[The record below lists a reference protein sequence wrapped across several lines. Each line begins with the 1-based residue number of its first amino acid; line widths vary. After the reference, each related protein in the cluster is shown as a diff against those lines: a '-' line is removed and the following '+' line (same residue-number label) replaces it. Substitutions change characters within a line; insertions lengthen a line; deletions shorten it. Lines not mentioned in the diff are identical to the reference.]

1 MKTAI
6 LLLIPCLTLS
16 SPTASLPEGGSASV
30 RCPGEDE
37 PWLIAHQ
44 DEDGRWDA
52 DGFAK
57 HDPEGQKPD
66 GAGRADYDVA
76 VTGLVVFGLLG
87 DGMSLD
93 SGVFQESGQRAVA
106 WLLAQQK
113 PETGIIG
120 DAEGEALLHGHALAT
135 LALCEAHYFS
145 PDYGLEPACRRA
157 VRAIL
162 DQRDPGGAWGVDGA
176 KPRDSAIVSGWM
188 LLALLSARDCG
199 FPIEEGA
206 FERALGWLEGLSEGE
221 DGLAAPSAVALL
233 VRMLLTQGQEKDP
246 ACVPHAEVLLRN
258 LPVWD
263 PGDPDLCFDT
273 WCFGSLAMYQMGGS
287 RYWGPWNKAMKRAI
301 LDSQRRDGAYLG
313 VWDPIGARGEIG
325 GRVYS
330 TAVMTVCLQ
339 VYFRYAK
346 VIGAR

>member
-1 MKTAI
+1 MKSAI
-6 LLLIPCLTLS
+6 LLLIPCLTLA
-16 SPTASLPEGGSASV
+16 SPTAPLPEGGDVCV
-30 RCPGEDE
+30 RCPGEGE

-57 HDPEGQKPD
+57 HDPEGRESD

-76 VTGLVVFGLLG
+76 VTGLAVFGLLG
-87 DGMSLD
+87 DGATLD
-93 SGVFQESGQRAVA
+93 GGVFHENAARAVE
-106 WLLAQQK
+106 WLLGQQD

-120 DAEGEALLHGHALAT
+120 EAEGEALLHGHALAT

-145 PDYGLEPACRRA
+145 PKRGLDPACRKA

-162 DQRDPGGAWGVDGA
+162 DLRNPSGAWGVDGA
-176 KPRDSAIVSGWM
+176 KPRDSAIISGWM

-206 FERALGWLEGLSEGE
+206 IERALGWVEGLSEGE
-221 DGLAAPSAVALL
+221 EGLVTPSAVALL
-233 VRMLLTQGQEKDP
+233 VRMLLTEGPEKDP
-246 ACVPHAEVLLRN
+246 ACVPHAEVLLRH
-258 LPVWD
+258 LPEWNPD
-263 PGDPDLCFDT
+263 DPDLCFDT

-287 RYWGPWNKAMKRAI
+287 RYWGPWNKAMKRPI
-301 LDSQRRDGAYLG
+301 REFTRKDGAYIG
-313 VWDPIGARGEIG
+313 VWDPIGRRGEIG

-330 TAVMTVCLQ
+330 TGLMTVCLL
-339 VYFRYAK
+339 VYYRYAK
-346 VIGAR
+346 IIGAR